1 MGKNYAITE
10 GKVFSYEQIAK
21 ILSMV
26 VGKKISYVHISYED
40 ARKSMKSM
48 GMGDWLIDDMVK
60 SYSAGGSGHASLTTN
75 TVEQIKVQK
84 PNFFYYLQRITL
96 NFLDDI
102 SN

>member
-1 MGKNYAITE
+1 MGKKYAITG
-10 GKVFSYEQIAK
+10 GKVFFYEQIAK
-21 ILSMV
+21 ILSME

-60 SYSAGGSGHASLTTN
+60 FYSAGGAGHASLTTN

-84 PNFFYYLQRITL
+84 TTFFLLFAKNYVEFFR
-96 NFLDDI
+96 
-102 SN
+102 

>member
-1 MGKNYAITE
+1 
-10 GKVFSYEQIAK
+10 
-21 ILSMV
+21 

-60 SYSAGGSGHASLTTN
+60 FYSAGGAGHASLTTN

-84 PNFFYYLQRITL
+84 TTFFLLFAKNYVEFFR
-96 NFLDDI
+96 
-102 SN
+102 

>member
-1 MGKNYAITE
+1 MGKKYAITG
-10 GKVFSYEQIAK
+10 GKVFFYEQLAK
-21 ILSMV
+21 ILSME

-60 SYSAGGSGHASLTTN
+60 FYSAGGAGHASLTTN

-84 PNFFYYLQRITL
+84 TTFFLLFAKNYVEFFR
-96 NFLDDI
+96 
-102 SN
+102 